1 MSNFCEHL
9 SLLFIHPAEPYN
21 PTQLLESFNGYHGPS
36 TDLHNSQDHCQK
48 WMDCPA
54 HLFQKTFSFKHNVF
68 TQILRC
74 SHAVL
79 DCASL
84 KAEVWTCPNRLTSLE
99 QASGIA
105 EPVLP

>member
-1 MSNFCEHL
+1 
-9 SLLFIHPAEPYN
+9 
-21 PTQLLESFNGYHGPS
+21 
-36 TDLHNSQDHCQK
+36 LH
-48 WMDCPA
+48 
-54 HLFQKTFSFKHNVF
+54 
-68 TQILRC
+68 C

-79 DCASL
+79 DCVSL